1 MSLLVRHVACPIGQ
15 TWLHS
20 DDYVTAKWESVDRL
34 QFFPV
39 TGVWAWVSVGAL
51 NLPLG
56 LQFCASLTSWHG
68 LPILFKNLIGQVNV
82 IHTSSQQG
90 HSLVRYC
97 LPEDGDFKR
106 SSKWSWLAG
115 CGVSNAFFCIMCLLL
130 ICPGAKLFWTTTGVR
145 GLKHLTENCKRHKS
159 SHLDNCIR
167 LHLFGGF
174 RTVEQLHESCWTGRR
189 KYDEEVTRNQHISV

>member
-1 MSLLVRHVACPIGQ
+1 MSLLVCHVACPIGQ

-68 LPILFKNLIGQVNV
+68 LPILFKNLIGQFNV

-115 CGVSNAFFCIMCLLL
+115 CGVSLLL
-130 ICPGAKLFWTTTGVR
+130 HYVSAVDLSWCQIVLDHYRCT
-145 GLKHLTENCKRHKS
+145 GLKALN
-159 SHLDNCIR
+159 
-167 LHLFGGF
+167 
-174 RTVEQLHESCWTGRR
+174 R
-189 KYDEEVTRNQHISV
+189 KLQKTQK